1 MIPQPQFNERSKN
14 QIKSNKE
21 IPSSPAASS
30 LLPLPTQAAAL
41 ESIKEMGAEQ
51 LCPYPAKHKV
61 KQMKYV
67 THSAFAVFT
76 HPLKRAMASSKGNT
90 QWCAAPSAICS
101 NTHQPCSHSSCGVPP
116 CPWARLSIP
125 CPNATAGTSKAQ
137 PTAHGNTFSIPT
149 SLSPPITQPRV
160 PNAKEHCKHS
170 GGSCS
175 PLCPTTPGLGRGPE
189 VPGHGRAR
197 SLQQHMATKE
207 PPLLPP
213 ALPTFC
219 LPKVTIHTNPSTSH
233 D

>member
-67 THSAFAVFT
+67 THSAFPFFT
-76 HPLKRAMASSKGNT
+76 RPLKRAMASSKGNT

-101 NTHQPCSHSSCGVPP
+101 NTHQPCSHSSCGVLL

-125 CPNATAGTSKAQ
+125 CPTPLRAPAKPNQPHTATRSRFQRACQRQLPSHECQT
-137 PTAHGNTFSIPT
+137 PR
-149 SLSPPITQPRV
+149 SPASTR
-160 PNAKEHCKHS
+160 

-175 PLCPTTPGLGRGPE
+175 PFCPRTAGLGCGPE
-189 VPGHGRAR
+189 VPGHGASSSTWQQR
-197 SLQQHMATKE
+197 SL
-207 PPLLPP
+207 PCSLLHF
-213 ALPTFC
+213 LRFVC
-219 LPKVTIHTNPSTSH
+219 QK
-233 D
+233 